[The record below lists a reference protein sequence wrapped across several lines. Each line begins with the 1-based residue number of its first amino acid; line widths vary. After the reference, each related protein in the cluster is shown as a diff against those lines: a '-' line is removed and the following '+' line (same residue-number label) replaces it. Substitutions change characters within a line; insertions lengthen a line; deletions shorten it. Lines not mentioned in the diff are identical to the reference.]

1 MKLINLLQK
10 KTQVPELGVEL
21 EMEGF
26 SRGYQAKKKLPKRL
40 YNKYI
45 LKQTT
50 DDTVLDD
57 STEIIFKHFPLREW
71 NPVEISEILKN
82 FRDNGLRSGES
93 AGMHIH
99 YSSPKIE
106 QIYESYDTEEKNII
120 KTDRPGFITSVL
132 NNIGART
139 GYFNGAYVC
148 GVGLDTWDKKEKDEK
163 TIEIRAFESTTH
175 TNIFYLR
182 LCVVDYLMN
191 YLSYTPYHQATERLF
206 QDMPNSIKN
215 QYYLLCTANN
225 PNRYGWRPEI
235 INERLFGQKAVLSR

>member
-1 MKLINLLQK
+1 MKLFNFSQN

-21 EMEGF
+21 ELEGF
-26 SRGYQAKKKLPKRL
+26 SMGYQAKKKLPKRL

-50 DDTVLDD
+50 DDTVMDD
-57 STEIIFKHFPLREW
+57 ATEIIFKHFPLREW
-71 NPVEISEILKN
+71 NPTEIAEILKN
-82 FRDNGLRSGES
+82 FRDNGLRSGTS

-106 QIYESYDTEEKNII
+106 QIYEIYDIEEKAILS
-120 KTDRPGFITSVL
+120 TDRPGFITTVL

-139 GYFNGAYVC
+139 GFFNGAYVC
-148 GVGLDTWDKKEKDEK
+148 GVGLDTWDKKVKDQK

-175 TNIFYLR
+175 SNIFYLR
-182 LCVVDYLMN
+182 LSVVNYLMN
-191 YLSYTPYHQATERLF
+191 YLSCTPYTHATERLF
-206 QDMPNSIKN
+206 QDMPDAIKN

-225 PNRYGWRPEI
+225 PNRYGWKPRV
-235 INERLFGQKAVLSR
+235 INEYLYGQKTALSR